1 MPRSRFDLI
10 LGLLFGLMLSIPAR
24 AALRPQSSGSEQRP
38 GKVQIEEKA
47 PPVDVSKEFKD
58 RLKEAE
64 SEALFFFKD
73 NVLADTKRYSE
84 KDGEA
89 IKIFVSRR
97 SQGFMGFRK
106 ELRWTGKFDL
116 HIPIDWTFE
125 AKKENQ
131 GYFFQSDDQLVRGA
145 VFFIPV
151 QNRSKSDVLN
161 DYLSTIKD
169 QAGDQPFE
177 VIKGDTKV
185 AETWTGVSYT
195 CLTRTKVGEHWLY
208 QRRFVAFDRE
218 GSFVLSIGSWK
229 EIFELWDP
237 VFIKIGKE
245 LTLKVTERLE
255 RQ

>member
-24 AALRPQSSGSEQRP
+24 AALRPQSSRSEQRP
-38 GKVQIEEKA
+38 VKAKEKA
-47 PPVDVSKEFKD
+47 PPVDLSKEFKD
-58 RLKEAE
+58 RVKVAE
-64 SEALFFFKD
+64 SQALFFFKD
-73 NVLADTKRYSE
+73 NVLAETKRYAE
-84 KDGEA
+84 KESEA

-97 SQGFMGFRK
+97 SRGYGEFRK
-106 ELRWTGKFDL
+106 ELRWKGKFDL

-125 AKKENQ
+125 AKKEGR

-145 VFFIPV
+145 AFLIPD
-151 QNRSKSDVLN
+151 QNRSKSELLN

-169 QAGDQPFE
+169 QAGEQPFE

-185 AETWTGVSYT
+185 AETWSGVSYT
-195 CLTRTKVGEHWLY
+195 CLTRTKLGDHWLY
-208 QRRFVAFDRE
+208 QRRFVAFDIE
-218 GSFVLSIGSWK
+218 GAFVLSIGSWK

-237 VFIKIGKE
+237 VFIKIGQE
-245 LTLKVTERLE
+245 LTLKVTERLK